1 MIYIFFSIHLVK
13 IVILILQTNIYTT
26 SIIFIYIDVYY
37 YYSGLVP
44 FIKYSE
50 PSCLVILENASAILD
65 ICVLLFNYLQFD
77 GWLQDIY
84 SSFLFAKC
92 TLLIWLKMFE
102 SFRVGLLG
110 DPFEVVLISKW
121 VTLQAVFRNKL

>member
-65 ICVLLFNYLQFD
+65 ICVLLFNYLHFD
-77 GWLQDIY
+77 GWLQDIH

-92 TLLIWLKMFE
+92 TLLI
-102 SFRVGLLG
+102 
-110 DPFEVVLISKW
+110 
-121 VTLQAVFRNKL
+121 